1 MRRKLFVVLMLAIP
15 LVTMARQVVI
25 ETRSLSLV
33 INADEGHQPQ
43 FVYFGQ
49 KLSAADLNAL
59 NAQPSTLNA
68 NGRMDLYPP
77 YGMWPQSAAAMSL
90 RHADGN
96 LTTQLFTTNVEQ
108 QGDVTCITLKD
119 RHYQR

>member
-43 FVYFGQ
+43 YVYFGQ

-96 LTTQLFTTNVEQ
+96 LTTHRCTPLRSTS
-108 QGDVTCITLKD
+108 IT
-119 RHYQR
+119 RHVPMWT